1 MTNYEQ
7 EPSFTLNCIECGK
20 KIDPTEL
27 NWIEMALYSESGL
40 CPHCYD
46 AFP

>member
-1 MTNYEQ
+1 MKTYEQ
-7 EPSFTLNCIECGK
+7 EPSFTLTCVECGE

-27 NWIEMALYSESGL
+27 ERIEMALYSESGL
-40 CPHCYD
+40 CPSCYD